1 MKKMKKK
8 AWACL
13 MALAMVLTM
22 LPGMAVK
29 AEAATSYDLWVGDV
43 EVTSACTS
51 GKGWSYDA
59 KSKTL
64 TLENFECRAKGKT
77 IGRGTGALAVVG
89 DLKLVLKGKNY
100 IENTTTKAESKGD
113 NWNCGIYVTGTI
125 TISGDGSLEVSGG
138 EGYTSHGMSV
148 GSLTVDGGQITSIGK
163 DAQGSS
169 GIFARTAVTINNG
182 NLTAT
187 ANTSTA
193 GTSRG
198 IECNG
203 SVTINGGKVNA
214 TAGAASTSSFGIQTN
229 SMNINAGS
237 VRMEGVTAAR
247 KVGGIKSAEKE
258 LEIVIQQT
266 LKASN
271 FTFIPPT
278 DLIYDGKVK
287 QAGVQANQGISC
299 GAVAVK
305 YYNEAGE
312 AVTPVEV
319 GTYTVKIDVTENDEY
334 KEASGLTSD
343 TWKFTVD
350 YGRAVKDQMY
360 TVSGMNEDGWSQDKV
375 TIAAMNNYKIGTSID
390 DFKSSIILE
399 EETDDDGVVEFYI
412 KNETTQKIYKGT
424 ENYKIDGTN
433 PNFDGIVYGKKYCIS
448 KQFEVVETNLVKVTD
463 TVDGREVDLVPE
475 NGVYTVSGAGTHTI
489 KASDK
494 AGRSAWIDVIINGA
508 HTPEANPG
516 DCTVAVKCSV
526 CGETVGEPEAK
537 HNFNSEFVYDKDAH
551 WRECLNENCKQ
562 ISTKE
567 LHQSSGAA
575 TEEKAETCTVCGYT
589 ITPTLN
595 HEHTREGNLTKVNA
609 VAATCTTNGNKEYYK
624 CSCGKIFSDASAKT
638 ETSLEDV
645 TVKASGHKY
654 GTPIY
659 AWNDDFTVC
668 TASRK
673 CDECDATENENA
685 NAESKVIQAQTC
697 TNPEITARTA
707 TFVNSAF
714 AAQTKDVQTKEAAGH
729 TAGDWIVDKE
739 ATVANAGSRHRECT
753 VCGTVLQTETI
764 AKLPVVTY
772 KIIEG
777 ADGTYTINADGTY
790 TIRANGEFIKFVSVE
805 MDGKVVDSKNYTAKS
820 GSTIIT
826 FSKEYMSSL
835 SAGKHTVK
843 VNFTDG
849 SAETTLTVAQKDT
862 KDTGKTDVGKKPASK
877 SAKTGDNSNLI
888 AWFIL
893 LVASVCIVGS
903 LRVIRRQRR
912 R

>member
-13 MALAMVLTM
+13 MALAIALTM

-29 AEAATSYDLWVGDV
+29 AEAATSYDVWVGDV

-64 TLENFECRAKGKT
+64 TLENFECRAKGKD
-77 IGRGTGALAVVG
+77 IGRGTGALAVLG

-100 IENTTTKAESKGD
+100 IENTTTKAESKGE

-138 EGYTSHGMSV
+138 EGFTSHGMSV
-148 GSLTVDGGQITSIGK
+148 GSLAVNGGQITSIGK
-163 DAQGSS
+163 EAQGSS
-169 GIFARTAVTINNG
+169 GIFARTAVTVNNG

-187 ANTSTA
+187 AKTSTA

-203 SVTINGGKVNA
+203 SVAINGGKVNA
-214 TAGAASTSSFGIQTN
+214 TAGAASTNSFGIQTN

-237 VRMEGVTAAR
+237 VHMKGVTAAR
-247 KVGGIKSAEKE
+247 IVGGTKSAEKE

-266 LKASN
+266 LKASD
-271 FTFIPPT
+271 FTFIPPAN
-278 DLIYDGKVK
+278 LIYDGQVK

-299 GAVAVK
+299 GDVTVK

-312 AVTPVEV
+312 AVIPAEV

-334 KEASGLTSD
+334 KEVSGLTLD

-350 YGRAVKDQMY
+350 YGVAVKDQMY
-360 TVSGMNEDGWSQDKV
+360 TVSGMNEDGWSKDKV
-375 TIAAMNNYKIGTSID
+375 TIDAMSNYKIGTSID

-399 EETDDDGVVEFYI
+399 EDTDDGVVEFYI
-412 KNETTQKIYKGT
+412 KDETTQKIYKGT
-424 ENYKIDGTN
+424 ENYKIDRIN
-433 PNFDGIVYGKKYCIS
+433 PNFDGIADNKTYCIS
-448 KQFEVVETNLVKVTD
+448 KQFKVEETNLVKVTD
-463 TVDGREVDLVPE
+463 NEVDLVPE
-475 NGVYTVSGAGTHTI
+475 NGVYTVSGVGTHTI

-494 AGRSAWIDVIINGA
+494 AGRSAWINVIINGA
-508 HTPEANPG
+508 HTPEANSG

-526 CGETVGEPEAK
+526 CGETVREPKAE
-537 HNFNSEFVYDKDAH
+537 HQFTSEYFYDKDGH
-551 WRECLNENCKQ
+551 WQKCLNKNCEQ
-562 ISTKE
+562 TSTKE
-567 LHQSSGAA
+567 EHQSSGAA

-609 VAATCTTNGNKEYYK
+609 VAATCTTDGNKEYYK
-624 CSCGKIFSDASAKT
+624 CSCGQLFSDASAKA
-638 ETSLEDV
+638 ETSLEEV

-659 AWNDDFTVC
+659 TWNDDVTVC

-673 CDECDATENENA
+673 CDECDETENENA

-714 AAQTKDVQTKEAAGH
+714 AAQTKNVQTKEAAGH

-739 ATVANAGSRHRECT
+739 PTVTIEGSRHKECT
-753 VCGTVLQTETI
+753 VCRTVLETEAI
-764 AKLPVVTY
+764 AKLPTPVAY

-777 ADGTYTINADGTY
+777 ADGTYTANTDGTY
-790 TIRANGEFIKFVSVE
+790 TIRANGEFSKFVSVE

-862 KDTGKTDVGKKPASK
+862 KDTGKTDAGKKPASK

-893 LVASVCIVGS
+893 LVASVCILGS
-903 LRVIRRQRR
+903 LRAIRRQRR

>member
-1 MKKMKKK
+1 MKKK
-8 AWACL
+8 IWACL

-29 AEAATSYDLWVGDV
+29 AEAETVVDYGLKVKGVA
-43 EVTSACTS
+43 VTSENLS
-51 GKGWSYDA
+51 GEDWSFDPATY
-59 KSKTL
+59 KLTL
-64 TLENFECRAKGKT
+64 TNFSYKGAGAGISTNLHKQLE
-77 IGRGTGALAVVG
+77 
-89 DLKLVLKGKNY
+89 LVIEGKNI
-100 IENTTTKAESKGD
+100 IENTSSNES
-113 NWNCGIYVTGTI
+113 WNVGIDGTI
-125 TISGDGSLEVSGG
+125 LVISGSGELTSIGGTGS
-138 EGYTSHGMSV
+138 TSHGISV
-148 GSLTVDGGQITSIGK
+148 NNLTVNSGTVIATGK
-163 DAQGSS
+163 SVAGSS
-169 GIFARTAVTINNG
+169 GIYSSGAVTINGG
-182 NLTAT
+182 NVTAT
-187 ANTSTA
+187 AETS
-193 GTSRG
+193 GSSTSRG
-198 IECNG
+198 IECG
-203 SVTINGGKVNA
+203 GTFTLNGGKVNA
-214 TAGAASTSSFGIQTN
+214 SAGAGYNGSYGLEAGSITF
-229 SMNINAGS
+229 NAGTIELQGETKAYRS
-237 VRMEGVTAAR
+237 RRANKE
-247 KVGGIKSAEKE
+247 SDEKTFKFSGK
-258 LEIVIQQT
+258 QQLT
-266 LKASN
+266 ASN

-287 QAGVQANQGISC
+287 QAEVRANQGISC
-299 GAVAVK
+299 GAVTVK

-312 AVTPVEV
+312 AVTPAEV

-334 KEASGLTSD
+334 KEASDLTSD

-350 YGRAVKDQMY
+350 YGVAVKDQMY
-360 TVSGMNEDGWSQDKV
+360 TVSGMNENGWAWYEV
-375 TIAAMNNYKIGTSID
+375 TITAKKNYKIGPSTD

-399 EETDDDGVVEFYI
+399 EDTNDGVIEFYI
-412 KNETTQKIYKGT
+412 KDETTQKIYKGT
-424 ENYKIDGTN
+424 ENYKIDGKN
-433 PNFDGIVYGKKYCIS
+433 PKFDGISYRDKICFS
-448 KQFEVVETNLVKVTD
+448 RQFQVIETNLVKVTD
-463 TVDGREVDLVPE
+463 TVGEIEKELVPE
-475 NGVYTVSGAGTHTI
+475 NGVYTISGAGVHEI
-489 KASDK
+489 KASD
-494 AGRSAWIDVIINGA
+494 ASGRSAWIYVTINGA
-508 HTPEANPG
+508 HTPEANSG

-526 CGETVGEPEAK
+526 CGETVREPKAE
-537 HNFNSEFVYDKDAH
+537 HQFTSEYFYDKDGH
-551 WRECLNENCKQ
+551 WQKCLNKNCEQ
-562 ISTKE
+562 TSTKE
-567 LHQSSGAA
+567 EHQSSGAA

-609 VAATCTTNGNKEYYK
+609 VAATCTTDGNKEYYK
-624 CSCGKIFSDASAKT
+624 CSCGQLFSDASAKA
-638 ETSLEDV
+638 ETSLEEV

-659 AWNDDFTVC
+659 TWNDDVTVC

-673 CDECDATENENA
+673 CDECDETENENA

-714 AAQTKDVQTKEAAGH
+714 AAQTKNVQTKEAAGH

-739 ATVANAGSRHRECT
+739 PTVTIEGSRHKECT
-753 VCGTVLQTETI
+753 VCRTVLETEAI
-764 AKLPVVTY
+764 AKLPTPVAY

-777 ADGTYTINADGTY
+777 ADGTYTANTDGTY
-790 TIRANGEFIKFVSVE
+790 TIRANGEFSKFVSVE

-862 KDTGKTDVGKKPASK
+862 KDTGKTDVGKKSVSK

-893 LVASVCIVGS
+893 LVASVCILGS
-903 LRVIRRQRR
+903 LRAIRRQRR